1 MDTRWIKI
9 LIILIIGL
17 SAMYLIVDNS
27 NTVGNAITVIGD
39 VSVTLPPGFKAG
51 DTHATDASMYNP
63 DNNNTIF
70 MEFLGKGNTS
80 LKSYKQNLNS
90 LKSNGNVNI
99 LDHSKKDNYYV
110 IHYEDYGSKYDNPKE
125 TLIFFEKDNRTLSMR
140 LVKYDS
146 FNTQDKEISFIMDNV
161 KQDFKQNKNT
171 NEYKEFTI

>member
-27 NTVGNAITVIGD
+27 DTVGNAISVIGD

-51 DTHATDASMYNP
+51 DAHATDVPMYNP

-70 MEFLGKGNTS
+70 MEFIGKGNTS
-80 LKSYKQNLNS
+80 LKNYKQSLNS
-90 LKSNGNVNI
+90 LKSNENVNV
-99 LDHSKKDNYYV
+99 LDHSKKDNYYI
-110 IHYEDYGSKYDNPKE
+110 IHYENYASKFDNKNE
-125 TLIFFEKDNRTLSMR
+125 TLVFFEKCDRTLSMK
-140 LVKYDS
+140 LMKYDS
-146 FNTQDKEISFIMDNV
+146 FDTQDKEISFIIKNL

>member
-17 SAMYLIVDNS
+17 SAMYLIVDHS

-39 VSVTLPPGFKAG
+39 VSVTLPPGYKTG
-51 DTHATDASMYNP
+51 ESHATDASIYNP
-63 DNNNTIF
+63 SNNQTIF
-70 MEFLGKGNTS
+70 IEFLGKGDNC

-90 LKSNGNVNI
+90 LKSNDNVNI
-99 LDHSKKDNYYV
+99 IDHSKKDDYYV
-110 IHYEDYGSKYDNPKE
+110 IHYENYATKYDNPNE
-125 TLIFFEKDNRTLSMR
+125 TLMFFAKNNRTLSMK

-146 FNTQDKEISFIMDNV
+146 FESQDKEISFIIDNV

-171 NEYKEFTI
+171 NDYKEFTI